1 MGKREFEK
9 LKPMKA
15 STQMIKACLADIPVK
30 RTIYRKRTVWN
41 HNYYKFY
48 DAAVENG
55 ILKVGIWQRCFLR
68 APGQRPDFTIY
79 IDGKTGKWM
88 TYSTEG

>member
-1 MGKREFEK
+1 MGIREFEK

-15 STQMIKACLADIPVK
+15 STQMIKACLADVPVE
-30 RTIYRKRTVWN
+30 RTIYRKGTVWN
-41 HNYYKFY
+41 YKYYKFY
-48 DAAVENG
+48 DAAVEDE

-79 IDGKTGKWM
+79 IDRKTGKWM
-88 TYSTEG
+88 TYS